1 MLPAGAAS
9 NLITETD
16 LLRTTMSVLQQGGFR
31 RIFHIVDARVHA
43 KVTATGFPD
52 IFAIHPVR
60 GLLVAE
66 LKTRNGLVSSEQY
79 DWLEDLRR
87 HLPPP
92 DNPHAASRVHL
103 WRPRDADAID
113 TQAGM
118 AVSPTDCV
126 CPVCDACRHDTP
138 IVRAKLRPAD
148 RNRPDSRRRFPK

>member
-1 MLPAGAAS
+1 MLPAGAAR
-9 NLITETD
+9 NLITETE

-66 LKTRNGLVSSEQY
+66 LKAQNGLVSAEQY

-118 AVSPTDCV
+118 AVSPTDCA
-126 CPVCDACRHDTP
+126 CPVCDACRLDTP

-148 RNRPDSRRRFPK
+148 RNRADSRRRFPK

>member
-9 NLITETD
+9 SLITEPE
-16 LLRTTMSVLQQGGFR
+16 LLRTTMGVLQQGGFR

-52 IFAIHPVR
+52 IFAIHPIR

-66 LKTRNGLVSSEQY
+66 LKTESGLVSAEQY
-79 DWLEDLRR
+79 DWLDDLSR

-113 TQAGM
+113 TQAGV
-118 AVSPTDCV
+118 ASSPSDCV
-126 CPVCDACRHDTP
+126 CPVCCACRNDTP
-138 IVRAKLRPAD
+138 IVRAKLRPTG
-148 RNRPDSRRRFPK
+148 RNRSKSRRRSPK

>member
-9 NLITETD
+9 NLTTETE

-43 KVTATGFPD
+43 KVTATCFPD

-66 LKTRNGLVSSEQY
+66 LKTRNGLVSAEQY

-103 WRPRDADAID
+103 WCPRDADAID
-113 TQAGM
+113 TQGRHGSLPHRLRLPRLRCL
-118 AVSPTDCV
+118 SPRHADCP
-126 CPVCDACRHDTP
+126 CQTA
-138 IVRAKLRPAD
+138 ASRPQPA
-148 RNRPDSRRRFPK
+148 R